1 MRRTFIVLGICALC
15 MGALTTGARA
25 QISIARDNNML
36 MDVSLRDADLV
47 QVLTA
52 LFNTTDGK
60 YQVTIKPGVVGR
72 IARLQLPATPFEK
85 ALDAILG
92 MDYSYQKKLL
102 RDGSYLYTISG
113 RQTGAV
119 ADFTPIASAATNQA
133 PPTIGMPPLTSDD
146 GNSNQTYSPSY
157 STTTG
162 GTSTSSTAS
171 TDSSYVP
178 FTFTNKPT
186 TGSDTAGA
194 PASDESWIVKLVVIN
209 YADVEILSQY
219 LGGTVVDLTPFTT
232 GDTET
237 GTGGNGTRSSGANRS
252 SGSNRSNRNTNNNSG
267 YTGNTTT
274 NTNNTSRTST
284 RPERTTTRTTT
295 NNTTR
300 K

>member
-15 MGALTTGARA
+15 MGALMTGARA

-92 MDYSYQKKLL
+92 TDYSYQKKLL

-119 ADFTPIASAATNQA
+119 ADFTPIASVATNQA
-133 PPTIGMPPLTSDD
+133 PPTIGMPPLTTDD
-146 GNSNQTYSPSY
+146 GTSNQTYSPSY

-162 GTSTSSTAS
+162 GTSASSTTSA
-171 TDSSYVP
+171 DGSYVP

-186 TGSDTAGA
+186 TGSGTAGTS
-194 PASDESWIVKLVVIN
+194 ASDESWIVKLVVIN

-219 LGGTVVDLTPFTT
+219 LGGSVVDLTPFTT
-232 GDTET
+232 GDTSTDT
-237 GTGGNGTRSSGANRS
+237 GGANRS
-252 SGSNRSNRNTNNNSG
+252 TGANRSNRNTNNNSG

-274 NTNNTSRTST
+274 NTTSRTST
-284 RPERTTTRTTT
+284 RPARTTTRSTT

-300 K
+300 